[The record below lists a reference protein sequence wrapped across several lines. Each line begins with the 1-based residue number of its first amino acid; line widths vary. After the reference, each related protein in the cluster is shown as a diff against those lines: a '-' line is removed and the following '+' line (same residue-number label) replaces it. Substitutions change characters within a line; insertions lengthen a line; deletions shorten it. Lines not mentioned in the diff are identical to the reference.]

1 MDFHL
6 PELTARYVETGTLGF
21 KALYMPAAENM
32 TYGVGASDL
41 IKYSAAMS
49 YRYCAG
55 AKTLGQIEVFA
66 PRDTG
71 LEALNAIF
79 EKFSCAA
86 K

>member
-32 TYGVGASDL
+32 SYGAGASDL
-41 IKYSAAMS
+41 IKYSAAVS
-49 YRYCAG
+49 CRYCAG

-71 LEALNAIF
+71 LEALNAVLD
-79 EKFSCAA
+79 KFSCAA